1 MMDPLDDITYHIND
15 THTHIHTCTLTEKPE
30 EDAIIIERK
39 IWRWFGKSKNKKEG
53 EEVSIWKEV

>member
-1 MMDPLDDITYHIND
+1 MKPRIYTMSSIMIDPLDDSTYNIKD

-39 IWRWFGKSKNKKEG
+39 I
-53 EEVSIWKEV
+53 

>member
-1 MMDPLDDITYHIND
+1 MKPRIYTMSLIMIYPLDGITCNIND

-39 IWRWFGKSKNKKEG
+39 I
-53 EEVSIWKEV
+53 